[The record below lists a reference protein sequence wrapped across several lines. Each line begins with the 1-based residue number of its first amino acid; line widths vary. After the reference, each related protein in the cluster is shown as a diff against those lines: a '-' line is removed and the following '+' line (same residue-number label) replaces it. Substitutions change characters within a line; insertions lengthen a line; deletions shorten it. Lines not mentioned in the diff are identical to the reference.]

1 MYIGAT
7 NKNEMMKYNKYI
19 LCTENRNTLLKPPML
34 CATDTGEWYESESYF
49 WSLGIR
55 AHILHAISDA
65 LISGAVFVSIKKMN
79 SM

>member
-1 MYIGAT
+1 MVITIITSKTLRRFSIVIYKQNLMYIGAT

-49 WSLGIR
+49 
-55 AHILHAISDA
+55 
-65 LISGAVFVSIKKMN
+65 
-79 SM
+79 